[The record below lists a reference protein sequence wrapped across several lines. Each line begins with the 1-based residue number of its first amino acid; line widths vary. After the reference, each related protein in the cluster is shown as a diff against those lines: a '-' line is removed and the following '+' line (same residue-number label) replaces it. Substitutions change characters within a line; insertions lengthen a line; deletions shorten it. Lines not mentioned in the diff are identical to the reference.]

1 MTRKDV
7 KKVCYLKSSIWEIKM
22 FLNIALKENNN
33 LTKKSIA
40 WICKQYHW
48 QGVRHV
54 YQVARVL

>member
-33 LTKKSIA
+33 LTKIN
-40 WICKQYHW
+40 CMD
-48 QGVRHV
+48 
-54 YQVARVL
+54 L